1 MPVKYSILDSHAS
14 ATPKAGIK
22 TSSYPK
28 NNSSKSSKKVKS
40 SSKKGVY

>member
-14 ATPKAGIK
+14 ATQKSGIK

-28 NNSSKSSKKVKS
+28 NKSSKSSKKMKS
-40 SSKKGVY
+40 PSKKEIY